1 MNTPDSRATVVVLFG
16 GQSAEH
22 DVSCVTAAHVMRAAD
37 PDKYRLVP
45 IGITQQGQWVLATPD
60 ASAQRLEATGTATTA
75 SVIPTLGN
83 DIVVMPLLH
92 GPLGE
97 DGTVQGLLEVLDVP
111 YVGSGVL
118 SSAIAMDK
126 AIAKDICTSHG
137 IAQPRY
143 TAIRQTDVTP
153 TRLQEI
159 STTLGLPLFVKPANM
174 GSSVGVSKATNMSEL
189 IAAAN
194 TALAYDEWILIE
206 EAIVG
211 REIEVSVLGNQSAR
225 TSVPGEIIPG
235 NDFYDYNDK
244 YIDNGAQ
251 LLVPAPLT
259 ALQITEVQQLA
270 LKIFSALRCDG
281 MARVDFFFEE
291 NGRGFLCNEV
301 NTIPGFTPIS
311 MYPKLWQASGLEYAA
326 LIDELIL
333 LAHQRHSRRK
343 RNTQR

>member
-45 IGITQQGQWVLATPD
+45 IGITRQGQWVLATPD
-60 ASAQRLEATGTATTA
+60 ASAQRLEATGTPTTA

-126 AIAKDICTSHG
+126 AIAKDICASHG

-143 TAIRQTDVTP
+143 AAIRQTDVTP

-235 NDFYDYNDK
+235 NDFYDYDDK
-244 YIDNGAQ
+244 YIDDGAQ
-251 LLVPAPLT
+251 LLIPAPLT
-259 ALQITEVQQLA
+259 ALQTTEVQQLA

-333 LAHQRHSRRK
+333 LARQRHSRRK

>member
-22 DVSCVTAAHVMRAAD
+22 DVSCVTAAHVMKAAD

-45 IGITQQGQWVLATPD
+45 IGITLQGQWVLAAPD
-60 ASAQRLEATGTATTA
+60 ASARQLEATGTATTA
-75 SVIPTLGN
+75 SVIPALGN

-126 AIAKDICTSHG
+126 AIAKDICASHG

-143 TAIRQTDVTP
+143 VAIRQTDVTP

-159 STTLGLPLFVKPANM
+159 SATLGLPLFVKPANM
-174 GSSVGVSKATNMSEL
+174 GSSVGVSKATNIAEL

-244 YIDNGAQ
+244 YIDDGAQ

-259 ALQITEVQQLA
+259 ALQTTEVQQLA

-291 NGRGFLCNEV
+291 NDRGFLCNEV

-311 MYPKLWQASGLEYAA
+311 MYPKLWQASGLEYPA

-333 LAHQRHSRRK
+333 LARQRHSRRK

>member
-1 MNTPDSRATVVVLFG
+1 MNAPDSRTTVVILFG

-37 PDKYRLVP
+37 PNKYRLVLVG
-45 IGITQQGQWVLATPD
+45 IGRTGNWVLAQPD
-60 ASAQRLEATGTATTA
+60 ATAQRLEAIGQPTTP
-75 SVIPTLGN
+75 SIMSTLGP

-97 DGTVQGLLEVLDVP
+97 DGTVQGFCEILNLP

-126 AIAKDICTSHG
+126 AVAKDVCASHG

-143 TAIRQTDVTP
+143 TAVHESDATP
-153 TRLQEI
+153 ARLQEI
-159 STTLGLPLFVKPANM
+159 ATDLALPVFVKPANM
-174 GSSVGVSKATNMSEL
+174 GSSVGVSKASNMTEL
-189 IAAAN
+189 VSATS
-194 TALAYDEWILIE
+194 TAFAYDEWILIE

-211 REIEVSVLGNQSAR
+211 REIEVSVLGNHSPRA
-225 TSVPGEIIPG
+225 SVPGEIIPG

-244 YIDNGAQ
+244 YVDEGAQ
-251 LLVPAPLT
+251 LLIPAPLT
-259 ALQITEVQQLA
+259 AAQTTVVQQLA
-270 LKIFSALRCDG
+270 LKIFAALRCDG

-311 MYPKLWQASGLEYAA
+311 MYPKLWQASGLEYSA

-333 LAHQRHSRRK
+333 LARQRHGRRK